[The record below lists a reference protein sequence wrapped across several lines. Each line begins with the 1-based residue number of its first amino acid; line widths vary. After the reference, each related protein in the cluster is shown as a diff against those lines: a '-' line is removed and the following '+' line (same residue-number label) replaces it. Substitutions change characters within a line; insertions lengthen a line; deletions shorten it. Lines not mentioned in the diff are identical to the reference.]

1 MAGWMTR
8 HRGGFACLG
17 VFALAWGA
25 AVAVLAAHGSEAVG
39 DGVAVMAVFGIALP
53 ALGWLLTLG
62 ETAPT
67 VPVRRRW
74 FELGAVLAYLALYA
88 IFFTGWGL
96 SAFHAAFPPGQTEQ
110 LLLVGLKLA
119 VHVALPAL
127 LVLAIGGAL
136 RPLIQARLN
145 TRGFWLVLIILG
157 AAVLGV
163 LSVISPALNQLRGL
177 HADPQTLSLAIGASF
192 VWHAIEAGLCEE
204 FLFRAVL
211 QTRLAAVLKTEA
223 GAAAIAALVFA
234 LVHVPGLWLRS
245 GADVAGHSQSLAD
258 VIAYAI
264 AVLAPTGLFL
274 GFIWAR
280 TRSLLLVVMIH
291 ALIDVLPN
299 TAQFAHT
306 WMGL

>member
-1 MAGWMTR
+1 
-8 HRGGFACLG
+8 
-17 VFALAWGA
+17 
-25 AVAVLAAHGSEAVG
+25 
-39 DGVAVMAVFGIALP
+39 
-53 ALGWLLTLG
+53 
-62 ETAPT
+62 
-67 VPVRRRW
+67 
-74 FELGAVLAYLALYA
+74 
-88 IFFTGWGL
+88 
-96 SAFHAAFPPGQTEQ
+96 
-110 LLLVGLKLA
+110 LKLA

-192 VWHAIEAGLCEE
+192 VWLAIEAGLCEE

-245 GADVAGHSQSLAD
+245 GADVAGHSQSLAE

-264 AVLAPTGLFL
+264 AVLAPAGLFL